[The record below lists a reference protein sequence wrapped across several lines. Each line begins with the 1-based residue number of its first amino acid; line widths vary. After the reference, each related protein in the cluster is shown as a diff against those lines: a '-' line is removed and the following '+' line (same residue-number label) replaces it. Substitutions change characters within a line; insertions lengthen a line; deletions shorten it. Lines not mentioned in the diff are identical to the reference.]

1 MGNRKLICHKWKQN
15 CHDIPVKLAL
25 IEISDYY
32 YFLLKCK
39 LKTKLSEVVYQ
50 EHFRNFGLLYSQ
62 DCFRAVDLKKLK
74 DAIKCLVMK
83 NHEFL
88 LFIKTIDLL
97 SDLNSVSFFVFVVV
111 KSKILKTNCE
121 EHTLEMIWCLC
132 SISAARLSHTLFIM
146 DLKLIK

>member
-1 MGNRKLICHKWKQN
+1 MGDRKLICHKWKRN

-39 LKTKLSEVVYQ
+39 LKAKLSEVDYQ

-121 EHTLEMIWCLC
+121 EHTLEMI
-132 SISAARLSHTLFIM
+132 
-146 DLKLIK
+146 